1 MTRPVRFGL
10 SQPEGGGDLLGAR
23 LLAHL
28 GCRDGR
34 DAKARPPSSGA
45 GTLVAGSH
53 PLFTSG
59 ELSTDEGP
67 GGGRGVHF
75 VLNALG
81 MSYWRRLGVS
91 SSFRSASTN
100 TSVLK
105 TGHNYVM
112 PPYPHQ

>member
-1 MTRPVRFGL
+1 
-10 SQPEGGGDLLGAR
+10 
-23 LLAHL
+23 
-28 GCRDGR
+28 
-34 DAKARPPSSGA
+34 
-45 GTLVAGSH
+45 
-53 PLFTSG
+53 
-59 ELSTDEGP
+59 
-67 GGGRGVHF
+67 